1 MRYDSKKNRIL
12 VTDTELVSIARR
24 GVAAALSED
33 SVDKGPPAV
42 IRALIEGEPEYINYD
57 FTVGS
62 WDFTLIGAVYNF
74 YFDIATRVAKFDLY
88 LSVESPSR
96 PRREE
101 TELLRGRAFILSE
114 ALRTVYG
121 FESTHV
127 MLHYVNTRSGE
138 VDTAEET
145 IEKTKLSAFWKK
157 CAAALL
163 TFGKPEVERV
173 TVRLPSI
180 KNMRFPYPKI
190 RDGQRTFI
198 HAAYRALSRHGRLF
212 AEAPTGT
219 GKTVAALYP
228 ALRAVGDEKYDK
240 IFYLTPKS
248 TIAEAAADCLALFS
262 AQGVRLRSI
271 IITAKE
277 RICIGGGVCR
287 EDKRLCSNAKLTHLP
302 EAALALYNFD
312 KAVVRGEDVRCVAR
326 EYKVCPYELSL
337 TYAELCD
344 AVICDENY
352 LFDPQVYIR
361 RFFDTGERFAVL
373 VDEAHNLAERAREM
387 YSASLSTKEL
397 SDTPLLNVL
406 GEHSALRTVI
416 EEAKVALIDTL
427 FPYVKDEIRD
437 TGGGKHEGAAH
448 TREVP
453 PRLYTLADA
462 LLMATERELFDT
474 LSASDNERGE
484 RVRLLRELC
493 YDLSHFQKILEK
505 FDTGYEMFIFFE
517 DGELTVRL
525 FCLDTGIVLSDRLS
539 HVGGAVLFSAT
550 LSPIEYYKSVLGG
563 DRSDDT
569 VVADSPFDK
578 SQLSVSIV
586 DSVSTRFS
594 EREETTLAALRV
606 IAATVSARRG
616 NYIVFSPSFAYSDT
630 LARAFK
636 AKYPKLRTLVQRRNM
651 SYAEREEFLKALDA
665 PDGSYLLAF
674 CVMGGI
680 FAEGI
685 DLVGDKLIG
694 AVVVG
699 IGIPQLSYEREAIAA
714 YYQDKYEMGKE
725 YAYLYPGMNRVFQAA
740 GRVIRREDDRGVIVL
755 IDDRFRDP
763 IYKRSLPTLWSGVH
777 FIGNPKELKEELDA
791 FWKAGDEK

>member
-1 MRYDSKKNRIL
+1 MRYDPRENRIFIS
-12 VTDTELVSIARR
+12 DTELVSIAKR
-24 GVAAALSED
+24 GIAATRFNDA
-33 SVDKGPPAV
+33 
-42 IRALIEGEPEYINYD
+42 EGEDIPRAMRAILGGTGERVTYS
-57 FTVGS
+57 FTVGK
-62 WDFTLIGAVYNF
+62 WDFTLIGTAYNF
-74 YFDIATRVAKFDLY
+74 SADASTRVGKFELFIAADT
-88 LSVESPSR
+88 PSR

-101 TELLRGRAFILSE
+101 TEILRGRAFLLGEALSE
-114 ALRTVYG
+114 KHSL
-121 FESTHV
+121 ESVRAT
-127 MLHYVNTRSGE
+127 LHYFSERSGE
-138 VDTAEET
+138 VVTVEE
-145 IEKTKLSAFWKK
+145 IIVKKKLSAFFKK
-157 CAAALL
+157 CEAALAA
-163 TFGKPEVERV
+163 FAKPEIERV
-173 TVRLPSI
+173 TLRLPSI

-190 RDGQRTFI
+190 REGQRAFI
-198 HAAYRALSRHGRLF
+198 HAAYRALARHGKLF

-240 IFYLTPKS
+240 VFYLTPKS
-248 TIAEAAADCLALFS
+248 TIAEAAADCINLFS
-262 AQGVRLRSI
+262 SHGVLIRSV

-277 RICIGGGVCR
+277 RVCIGGGVCR
-287 EDKRLCSNAKLTHLP
+287 DGKRLCENSRLTKLS
-302 EAALALYNFD
+302 EAALAVYNLN
-312 KAVVRGEDVRCVAR
+312 KPVVRGEDIRALAR
-326 EYKVCPYELSL
+326 EYRVCPYELSL
-337 TYAELCD
+337 AYAEMCD

-352 LFDPQVYIR
+352 LFDPHVYIR
-361 RFFDTGERFAVL
+361 RFFDAGDRYAVL

-387 YSASLSTKEL
+387 YSATLTTASLTSPDFTEA
-397 SDTPLLNVL
+397 L
-406 GEHSALRTVI
+406 GEHSELIPILRESREALF
-416 EEAKVALIDTL
+416 DTL

-437 TGGGKHEGAAH
+437 TGEGKREGAAH
-448 TREVP
+448 SRDIPTG
-453 PRLYTLADA
+453 LYTVTDTLSAA
-462 LLMATERELFDT
+462 VERELFRALAAGDDE
-474 LSASDNERGE
+474 SGE
-484 RVRLLRELC
+484 RVRLLR
-493 YDLSHFQKILEK
+493 DFGFSLSHFSQILER
-505 FDTGYEMFIFFE
+505 FDTGYEMFVFFE
-517 DGELTVRL
+517 GGEITVKL
-525 FCLDTGIVLSDRLS
+525 FCLDTGRVLSDRLS
-539 HVGGAVLFSAT
+539 RVGGSILFSAT

-563 DRSDDT
+563 ERSDDT
-569 VVADSPFDK
+569 VLADSPFDR

-586 DSVSTRFS
+586 DSVSTRYS

-636 AKYPKLRTLVQRRNM
+636 AKYPKLRVLTQRRNM
-651 SYAEREEFLKALDA
+651 SHAEREEFLRALDT
-665 PDGSYLLAF
+665 PDGSYLVAF

-763 IYKRSLPTLWSGVH
+763 LYKKSLPGLWSGVR
-777 FIGNPKELKEELDA
+777 FIGNPKELKEELEA
-791 FWKAGDEK
+791 FWKEG